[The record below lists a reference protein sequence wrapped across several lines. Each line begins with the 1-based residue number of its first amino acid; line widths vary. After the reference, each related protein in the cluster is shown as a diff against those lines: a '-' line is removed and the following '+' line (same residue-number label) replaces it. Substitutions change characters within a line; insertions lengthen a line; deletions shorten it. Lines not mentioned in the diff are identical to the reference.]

1 MTQAATM
8 RAARFEGVGRPLTV
22 REVALPR
29 PARDEVLVRV
39 AATGLCGSDV
49 HVAVEGITPTP
60 FLPITLGHEI
70 AGTVAA
76 VGTEVA
82 DWAVD
87 DRVCVFPLTY
97 DGTCSACLA
106 GHGEIC
112 AGRQVLG
119 IHADG
124 GLAEYVTVPAR
135 NLCAVPGP
143 VPPELAA
150 VCTDAVITP
159 FHALADVAGL
169 RPGESIAVIGV
180 GGLGLHAV
188 QIARLAGAFP
198 VIAVDTRR
206 SQLERAARSGAD
218 VTIDAS
224 RDPVV
229 DAVRE
234 ATAGLGVDVA
244 AEFVGRQDTIA
255 QAVECLRTGGRAVV
269 VGLGADPITV
279 LPPTLFVRKQV
290 QLLGSYG
297 GTIATLRRVL
307 PLVASGRLDLSG
319 SISHT
324 FSLDEAD
331 TALRTLHEG
340 IGEPQ
345 RVVVAVG

>member
-1 MTQAATM
+1 VAGAAMM
-8 RAARFEGVGRPLTV
+8 RAARFEGVGRPLAV
-22 REVALPR
+22 REVPVPR

-49 HVAVEGITPTP
+49 HIAVEGFTPTP

-70 AGTVAA
+70 AGTVAT
-76 VGTEVA
+76 VGTEVT

-97 DGTCSACLA
+97 DGTCGACLA
-106 GHGEIC
+106 GHSEIC
-112 AGRQVLG
+112 VNRQALG
-119 IHADG
+119 IHVDG

-135 NLCAVPGP
+135 NLCAVPDP

-150 VCTDAVITP
+150 ICTDAVITP
-159 FHALADVAGL
+159 FHALVDVAGL
-169 RPGESIAVIGV
+169 RPGESTAVIGV

-188 QIARLAGAFP
+188 QIARLAGASP

-206 SQLERAARSGAD
+206 SQLERAGRSGAD
-218 VTIDAS
+218 VMIDAT

-229 DAVRE
+229 EAVRD

-244 AEFVGRQDTIA
+244 AEFVGRQGTIA

-269 VGLGADPITV
+269 VGLGTDPITV
-279 LPPTLFVRKQV
+279 LPPTLFVRKQL

-297 GTIATLRRVL
+297 GTIATLRQVL
-307 PLVASGRLDLSG
+307 PLVAAGRLDLSS

-324 FSLDEAD
+324 FPLDEAD
-331 TALRTLHEG
+331 AALQTLHQG

-345 RVVVAVG
+345 RVVVAVD

>member
-1 MTQAATM
+1 MAQAGMM
-8 RAARFEGVGRPLTV
+8 RAARFEGVGRPLAV
-22 REVALPR
+22 REVPVPR
-29 PARDEVLVRV
+29 PARDEVLVQV
-39 AATGLCGSDV
+39 AAVGLCGSDV

-76 VGTEVA
+76 VGTEVT
-82 DWAVD
+82 DWAVG
-87 DRVCVFPLTY
+87 DRVCVFALTY

-135 NLCAVPGP
+135 NLCAIPDP
-143 VPPELAA
+143 VPFEVAA
-150 VCTDAVITP
+150 VCTDAVVTP
-159 FHALADVAGL
+159 FHALADVAAL
-169 RPGESIAVIGV
+169 SPGESTAVIGV

-206 SQLERAARSGAD
+206 SQLERAVRCGAD

-229 DAVRE
+229 EAVQE

-244 AEFVGRQDTIA
+244 AEFVGREDTIA
-255 QAVECLRTGGRAVV
+255 QAVECLRIGGRAVV

-279 LPPTLFVRKQV
+279 SPPTVFVRRQSR
-290 QLLGSYG
+290 LLGSYG

-307 PLVASGRLDLSG
+307 PLVAAGRLELSS

-324 FSLDEAD
+324 FPLDEAA

-340 IGEPQ
+340 IGDPQ
-345 RVVVAVG
+345 RVVVVVG

>member
-1 MTQAATM
+1 MADPVVM
-8 RAARFEGVGRPLTV
+8 RAARFEGVGRPLAV
-22 REVALPR
+22 REVPVPR

-39 AATGLCGSDV
+39 ATVGLCGSDV
-49 HVAVEGITPTP
+49 HIAVEGITPTP

-70 AGTVAA
+70 AGTVAG
-76 VGTEVA
+76 VGTEVT
-82 DWAVD
+82 DWAAG

-106 GHGEIC
+106 GHSEIC
-112 AGRQVLG
+112 VNRRALG

-135 NLCAVPGP
+135 NLCAVPDP
-143 VPPELAA
+143 VPFELAA
-150 VCTDAVITP
+150 VCTDAVTTP
-159 FHALADVAGL
+159 LHALADVAGL

-188 QIARLAGAFP
+188 QLARLAGASP

-206 SQLERAARSGAD
+206 SQLERAARNGAD
-218 VTIDAS
+218 LTIDAA
-224 RDPVV
+224 RQPVV
-229 DAVRE
+229 EAVHD

-244 AEFVGRQDTIA
+244 AEFVGREETIA
-255 QAVECLRTGGRAVV
+255 QAVECLCVGGRAVV

-279 LPPTLFVRKQV
+279 LPPTVFVRKQL

-297 GTIATLRRVL
+297 GTITTLRRVL
-307 PLVASGRLDLSG
+307 RLVAAGRLDLSS

-324 FSLDEAD
+324 FPLDEAD
-331 TALRTLHEG
+331 AALQTLHQG
-340 IGEPQ
+340 IGGPQ
-345 RVVVAVG
+345 RVVVAVE